1 MHSRL
6 AYTGRG
12 RKNAVFVIISKVL
25 TRPGR
30 RILQMTPMLTEAF
43 QNSVLAPPATEDEAS
58 MLALAVQGAVDGFWY
73 WNFKTGTGWF
83 SDQWFALM
91 SIERSAHIPSVME
104 WRLMAHEEDV
114 PKIDE
119 ALRAHLKYRQPY
131 GVDFRCRIGP
141 AGGTVYRWLRARG
154 QAQWDDNNQP
164 IRMAGSV
171 IDIDQLKQS
180 EKTSLESAARFRALW
195 ESTGDGILIVEPGNR
210 IVYANQAVAQMLGFE
225 MSQLQGQDMSV
236 IQPERLRNAHH
247 HGMQRYIATGERRV
261 DWRATETFAL
271 HRDGREI
278 PVELSFTEL
287 NHANER
293 SFVAFVRDITRRR
306 QAEERIQFLALH
318 DSLTG
323 LPNRAALE
331 RATAK
336 HIGHAA
342 ARDAR
347 AALMYID
354 LDRFKDVNDWLGHT
368 VGDQLLQQV
377 AQRFRMIAPD
387 DALVARQGGDEFI
400 VLLPDH
406 PEHAEHASN
415 IAQALLV
422 CLQAPFEIGGNLLH
436 VGASIGISL
445 YPYDGDT
452 AELLL
457 ARADAALYS
466 AKDAGRNRLRFYSA
480 ELDADAQRRVRLEQE
495 LRMALERR
503 QLSLVYQPVY
513 DVVQESLVSCEA
525 LLRWK
530 HPELGD
536 VSPADFIPVAEASG
550 LIVPIGN
557 WVLGKATRQLA
568 RWRKSRWPELRMSV
582 NLSARQ
588 LFNSSLAETVVDTLA
603 ASRLPPQALILE
615 LTESALVENPQ
626 EAAVILFKLFNY
638 GVALSIDDFGTG
650 FSSLS
655 YLKRY
660 PFSELKI
667 DRSFVK
673 DIHTDPNDAAIV
685 KAVIAMS
692 RSLGL
697 NVIAEGVET
706 IEQANYLSSH
716 GCQKL
721 QGYLLGR
728 PMDVKT
734 FEETVE
740 R

>member
-1 MHSRL
+1 
-6 AYTGRG
+6 
-12 RKNAVFVIISKVL
+12 
-25 TRPGR
+25 
-30 RILQMTPMLTEAF
+30 
-43 QNSVLAPPATEDEAS
+43 

-91 SIERSAHIPSVME
+91 GIERSEPVPTVLE
-104 WRLMAHEEDV
+104 WRLLAHEEDV
-114 PKIDE
+114 PNIDK
-119 ALRAHLKYRQPY
+119 ALQAHLEHRRPY
-131 GVDFRCRIGP
+131 GVDFRCRIGR
-141 AGGTVYRWLRARG
+141 AADSGKGAVYRWLRARG
-154 QAQWDDNNQP
+154 QAQWDADGSP
-164 IRMAGSV
+164 VRMAGSV

-195 ESTGDGILIVEPGNR
+195 ESTGDGILIVEPGNS
-210 IVYANQAVAQMLGFE
+210 IVYSNQAAARMLGFE
-225 MSQLQGQDMSV
+225 AAQLQGQDMSV
-236 IQPERLRNAHH
+236 IQPERLRHGH
-247 HGMQRYIATGERRV
+247 RQGMQRYIATGERQL
-261 DWRATETFAL
+261 DWRAAETFAL

-287 NHANER
+287 NNGTER
-293 SFVAFVRDITRRR
+293 SFVAFIRDITRRR

-318 DSLTG
+318 DPLTG

-336 HIGHAA
+336 HIGQTA
-342 ARDAR
+342 ARDSK

-354 LDRFKDVNDWLGHT
+354 LDRFKDVNDWLGHS

-377 AQRFRMIAPD
+377 AERFRMIVPE
-387 DALVARQGGDEFI
+387 DALIARQGGDEFI
-400 VLLPDH
+400 VLLLDRLGDS
-406 PEHAEHASN
+406 EHADN
-415 IAQALLV
+415 IAQALLI

-445 YPYDGDT
+445 YPSDGDT

-457 ARADAALYS
+457 ARADAALYG

-495 LRMALERR
+495 LRMALERQ
-503 QLSLVYQPVY
+503 QLSLVFQPVY
-513 DVVQESLVSCEA
+513 DVAQESLISCEA

-530 HPELGD
+530 HPELGE

-557 WVLGKATRQLA
+557 WVLGKAMRQLS
-568 RWRKSRWPELRMSV
+568 RWRTKRWPELRMSV

-588 LFNSSLAETVVDTLA
+588 LFTSSLVETVVETLA
-603 ASRLPPQALILE
+603 ASCLPPQALILE

-667 DRSFVK
+667 DRSFIK

-706 IEQANYLSSH
+706 IEQANYLSNH